1 MNPTMP
7 ASLRAHLETTI
18 QQLTDDN
25 ILTRIWQKDYTVWKP
40 DPTEISNR
48 LGWLTTIEEMLP
60 LAADLEEMAQVVRD
74 AGFQDVVLLGMGG
87 SSLAPEV
94 LRTSYGRQPNFP
106 QLHVLDSTVPV
117 WVNRIAA
124 QIDPARTLFIV
135 SSKSGGTIETM
146 SLYHSFYAL
155 VVESRGHEAGGNF
168 MAITDPGSSL
178 QKLAET
184 NTFRHIY
191 LNDPNIGGRY
201 SALSYFGLVPAA
213 LAGCNVT
220 ELLRRSYQMAAN
232 CGPTIPLTENPG
244 GWLGALLGAAAVD
257 GRDKLT
263 FITSPTIASFGLWAE
278 QLIAESVGKE
288 GKGILPI
295 AQEPLGE
302 TSVYGRDRI
311 FAYLRL
317 EGDDND
323 ALDAHA
329 TDLQDAGQPVIRLH
343 LRDRHDLGAEFF
355 RWELATAVAGAIL
368 AIQPFDQPNVQS
380 AKDSANKLL
389 KQIVETG
396 QIPDLSS
403 TGNLSD
409 LLAAA
414 QPGDYLAIMAYLD
427 GNAAVEGA
435 LQGLRQGLLA
445 RHQLPT
451 TMGYGPRFLHSTGQ
465 YHKGGPNNGLFL
477 QLTADYEPDLP
488 IPGSDYGFVG
498 LVSAQA
504 AGDYQALVDSVRR
517 VVRVHLGRQP
527 AAKISQL

>member
-1 MNPTMP
+1 MNQSFPAEFQAKLDETM
-7 ASLRAHLETTI
+7 A
-18 QQLTDDN
+18 QLTADN
-25 ILTRIWQKDYTVWKP
+25 ILPRIWQKDHTVWKP

-60 LAADLEEMAQVVRD
+60 LAADLEEMAQAVRD

-106 QLHVLDSTVPV
+106 QLHVLDSTVPA
-117 WVNRIAA
+117 WVNRTAA

-146 SLYHSFYAL
+146 SLYHYFYAL
-155 VVESRGHEAGGNF
+155 VTESRGHEAGRNF

-184 NTFRHIY
+184 TDFRHIY

-201 SALSYFGLVPAA
+201 SALSFFGLAPAA
-213 LAGCNVT
+213 LAGFNVT
-220 ELLRRSYQMAAN
+220 ELLRRSHQMAAN

-244 GWLGALLGAAAVD
+244 GWLGALLGAAAAD

-263 FITSPTIASFGLWAE
+263 FITSPTMASFGLWAE

-302 TSVYGRDRI
+302 TAVYGPDRI

-323 ALDAHA
+323 ALDTHA

-355 RWELATAVAGAIL
+355 RWELATAVAGVIL

-396 QIPDLSS
+396 EIPDLSS
-403 TGNLSD
+403 TGNLPD

-427 GNAAVEGA
+427 GDAAVEGA

-477 QLTADYEPDLP
+477 QLTADYEPDLH
-488 IPGSDYGFVG
+488 IPGSDYRFVG

-504 AGDYQALVDSVRR
+504 AGDYQALVDNGRR